1 MVRRADRVIE
11 SCAVSAFGKGAV
23 YGKGE
28 AGYPQRIVCLS
39 TEHVEV
45 CYALG
50 AGERVVGVPGT
61 AHRPPEAREKPK
73 VGAFTS
79 FRVDKIRELEPDLV
93 LAFSDLQAEISAE
106 LIRAGLSVFCS
117 NPRSLDDVLD
127 VIVMVGGLLGL
138 DRQARDLVQ
147 DMRDEIRQV
156 REFSS
161 VWPDRP
167 RVYFE
172 EWHDP
177 LIAGVRWVSEIIELA
192 GGRDIFSELRD
203 KPSATERVVDPAEV
217 IRRDPEIILASWCG
231 KPVDV
236 AAIGSRPGWER
247 ISAVRAGRIHEV
259 DGADILSPG
268 PSLLAGLRHIH
279 EIVQE
284 GLHR

>member
-28 AGYPQRIVCLS
+28 AGHPQRIVCLS
-39 TEHVEV
+39 TERVEI

-50 AGERVVGVPGT
+50 AGERVVGVRGT

-79 FRVDKIRELEPDLV
+79 FRVDKTREREPDLV

-106 LIRAGLSVFCS
+106 LIRAGLSLFCT

-177 LIAGVRWVSEIIELA
+177 LIAGIRWVSEIIELA
-192 GGRDIFSELRD
+192 GGKDIFPELRERT
-203 KPSATERVVDPAEV
+203 SASERIVDPSEV
-217 IRRDPEIILASWCG
+217 VKRDPQIILALWCG

-236 AAIGSRPGWER
+236 AAIRARP
-247 ISAVRAGRIHEV
+247 
-259 DGADILSPG
+259 
-268 PSLLAGLRHIH
+268 
-279 EIVQE
+279 
-284 GLHR
+284 